1 MAEVLRTFDTPLHTG
16 DGAYRAR
23 VIGRHAADGMWEGWL
38 EFVPE
43 SGPATPIVTAVESR
57 QPEREHLVYWAS
69 GLSTVYAEGALAR
82 ALRPL
87 TVRTRIV
94 ETPVSQAPAR
104 HPVLDPFDIGSRN
117 LDILEQE
124 LGALDR
130 PRLLDIVA
138 NWRLNSGGV
147 DLTELS
153 DRQLVQLI
161 VAAVESRLLVRKL
174 ST

>member
-1 MAEVLRTFDTPLHTG
+1 MAEVLRTFDTPIRVS
-16 DGAYRAR
+16 DGIYNVR
-23 VIGRHAADGMWEGWL
+23 VIGRHAADGMWDGWL

-43 SGPATPIVTAVESR
+43 TGPLEPVVTKIESR
-57 QPEREHLVYWAS
+57 QPEREHLIYWAT

-94 ETPVSQAPAR
+94 ETPISKAPAR
-104 HPVLDPFDIGSRN
+104 APVLDPFEIGARN

-130 PRLLDIVA
+130 SRLLDIVA

-147 DLTELS
+147 DLASLN
-153 DRQLVQLI
+153 DPQLVQLI
-161 VAAVESRLLVRKL
+161 VAAVESRLLVRKVR
-174 ST
+174 

>member
-1 MAEVLRTFDTPLHTG
+1 MAEVLRTFDTPIQSS
-16 DGAYRAR
+16 DGTYRAR
-23 VIGRHAADGMWEGWL
+23 VVGRHAADGMWDGWL

-43 SGPATPIVTAVESR
+43 TGPTDPVVTHVESR

-69 GLSTVYAEGALAR
+69 GLSTIYAEGALAR

-87 TVRTRIV
+87 TVRTRII

-104 HPVLDPFDIGSRN
+104 HPVLDPFDIGARS

-130 PRLLDIVA
+130 SRLLDIVA
-138 NWRLNSGGV
+138 NWRLNSGGL
-147 DLTELS
+147 DLTEFS
-153 DRQLVQLI
+153 DPQLVQLI

-174 ST
+174 R

>member
-1 MAEVLRTFDTPLHTG
+1 MAEVLRTFDTPIRG
-16 DGAYRAR
+16 ADGTYRAR
-23 VIGRHAADGMWEGWL
+23 VIGGQAADRMWDGWL

-43 SGPATPIVTAVESR
+43 TGEPEVVVTGVESR
-57 QPEREHLVYWAS
+57 QPEREHLLYWAS
-69 GLSTVYAEGALAR
+69 GLSPVYAEGALAR

-94 ETPVSQAPAR
+94 APPLSQAPAR
-104 HPVLDPFDIGSRN
+104 PPVLDPFDIGARN

-124 LGALDR
+124 LRALDR
-130 PRLLDIVA
+130 ARLLDIVA

-147 DLTELS
+147 DLDALT
-153 DRQLVQLI
+153 DIQLGQLI

-174 ST
+174 R

>member
-1 MAEVLRTFDTPLHTG
+1 MAEVLRTFDTPIQSS
-16 DGAYRAR
+16 DGIYRAR
-23 VIGRHAADGMWEGWL
+23 VIGRHAADGMWDGWL

-43 SGPATPIVTAVESR
+43 TGPQESVVTHVESR

-69 GLSTVYAEGALAR
+69 GLSTIYAEGALAR

-87 TVRTRIV
+87 TVRTRII

-104 HPVLDPFDIGSRN
+104 NPVLNPFDIGARN

-130 PRLLDIVA
+130 SRLLDIVA
-138 NWRLNSGGV
+138 NWRLNSGGL

-153 DRQLVQLI
+153 DPQLVQLI

-174 ST
+174 R

>member
-1 MAEVLRTFDTPLHTG
+1 VQFNELPNDGKPDTQSGVTLRRRVTGLAE
-16 DGAYRAR
+16 A
-23 VIGRHAADGMWEGWL
+23 L
-38 EFVPE
+38 EH
-43 SGPATPIVTAVESR
+43 
-57 QPEREHLVYWAS
+57 PEREHLVYWAS
-69 GLSTVYAEGALAR
+69 GLSTIYAEGALAR

-87 TVRTRIV
+87 TVRTRII

-104 HPVLDPFDIGSRN
+104 NPVLNPFDIGARN

-130 PRLLDIVA
+130 SRLLDIVA
-138 NWRLNSGGV
+138 NWRLNSGGL

-153 DRQLVQLI
+153 DPQLVQLI

-174 ST
+174 R